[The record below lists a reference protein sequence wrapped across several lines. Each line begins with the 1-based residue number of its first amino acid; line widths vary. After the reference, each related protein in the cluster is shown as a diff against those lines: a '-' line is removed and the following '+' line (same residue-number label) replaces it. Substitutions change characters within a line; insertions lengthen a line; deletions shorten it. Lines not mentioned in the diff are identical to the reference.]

1 MDASIKETVR
11 ASDKDVQYDEKA
23 KKLLGHKIILAYIL
37 VNTIE
42 EFRGM
47 NPKEVVNYIE
57 GEPYISVV
65 PVDPG
70 MTNVK
75 KKGEGRDSSGK
86 ELEEDTKTTE
96 QVIGLNTENS
106 EINEGMIR
114 FDIIFYVRMKNGLT
128 QIIINIEAQKE
139 EPKEY
144 KILNRTI
151 FYVCRMISSQK
162 GRDFVN
168 SEYDNMKRVYS
179 IWICMNMKEHSLSYI
194 HLKEEQIIGSHKWEG
209 DLDLLNI
216 IMIGIAKNLP
226 EKEEKYELHR
236 LLATLLSSDLEVED
250 KLDIIEKEYDIPLE
264 NDIRKD
270 VKEMCN
276 LSQGIREEA
285 FEEGQEY
292 GYREGQEK
300 GEKQK
305 LVRIVTKMHE
315 AKFPLEQIATIAE
328 ISVEN
333 VKEIIG

>member
-1 MDASIKETVR
+1 
-11 ASDKDVQYDEKA
+11 
-23 KKLLGHKIILAYIL
+23 
-37 VNTIE
+37 
-42 EFRGM
+42 M

-65 PVDPG
+65 PVDSG
-70 MTNVK
+70 MTNRK
-75 KKGEGRDSSGK
+75 KKAGDNPGK

-96 QVIGLNTENS
+96 QVSGLNTENS

-114 FDIIFYVRMKNGLT
+114 FNIIFYVRMKDGLT
-128 QIIINIEAQKE
+128 QIIINVEAQKE
-139 EPKEY
+139 EPRKY
-144 KILNRTI
+144 KIVNRAI
-151 FYVCRMISSQK
+151 FYICRIVSSQK

-179 IWICMNMKEHSLSYI
+179 IWICMNMKEHSLSHI
-194 HLKEEQIIGSHKWEG
+194 HLEEEQIIGSHKWKG

-216 IMIGIAKNLP
+216 IIIGIAKSLP

-236 LLATLLSSDLEVED
+236 LLSALLSSDLEVED
-250 KLDIIEKEYDIPLE
+250 KLDIMEKEYDIPLE

-305 LVRIVTKMHE
+305 LVRVVTKMHE
-315 AKFPLEQIATIAE
+315 AKFPLEQIAAIAE

-333 VKEIIG
+333 VKEIID

>member
-1 MDASIKETVR
+1 MDASIKESVK
-11 ASDKDVQYDEKA
+11 ASDKEAQYDEKA

-37 VNTIE
+37 VNTVE

-47 NPKEVVNYIE
+47 NPKDVVKYIE
-57 GEPYISVV
+57 GEPYISTV
-65 PVDPG
+65 PLDPG
-70 MTNVK
+70 MTNT
-75 KKGEGRDSSGK
+75 K
-86 ELEEDTKTTE
+86 ERKEESIKETE
-96 QVIGLNTENS
+96 TPEQIRGLNTENS
-106 EINEGMIR
+106 ELNEGMIR
-114 FDIIFYVRMKNGLT
+114 FDIIFYVRMKDGLT
-128 QIIINIEAQKE
+128 QIIVNIEAQKE
-139 EPKEY
+139 EPGKY
-144 KILNRTI
+144 YILNRAI
-151 FYVCRMISSQK
+151 FYICRIVSSQK

-168 SEYDNMKRVYS
+168 SEYDDMKRVYS
-179 IWICMNMKEHSLSYI
+179 IWICMNMKEHSLSHI
-194 HLKEEQIIGSHKWEG
+194 HLEEEQIIGSHKWKG

-216 IMIGIAKNLP
+216 IIIGIAKNLP

-236 LLATLLSSDLEVED
+236 LLSALLSSDLEVED
-250 KLDIIEKEYDIPLE
+250 KLDIMEKEYDIPLE

-305 LVRIVTKMHE
+305 LVRVVTKMHE
-315 AKFPLEQIATIAE
+315 AKFPLEQIAAIAE
-328 ISVEN
+328 ISMEK

>member
-37 VNTIE
+37 VKTRE

>member
-1 MDASIKETVR
+1 MDASIKGTVR
-11 ASDKDVQYDEKA
+11 ASDKDAQYDEKA

-42 EFRGM
+42 EFREM

-65 PVDPG
+65 PVDSG
-70 MTNVK
+70 MTNGK
-75 KKGEGRDSSGK
+75 KKAGDNPGK
-86 ELEEDTKTTE
+86 ELEEDTKTIE

-114 FDIIFYVRMKNGLT
+114 FDIIFYVRMKDGLS

-139 EPKEY
+139 EPSEY
-144 KILNRTI
+144 KILNRAI
-151 FYVCRMISSQK
+151 FYICRIVSSQK

-168 SEYDNMKRVYS
+168 SEYNNMKRVYS
-179 IWICMNMKEHSLSYI
+179 IWICMNMKEHSLSHI
-194 HLKEEQIIGSHKWEG
+194 HLKEEQIIGSHKWKG
-209 DLDLLNI
+209 DLELLNI

-236 LLATLLSSDLEVED
+236 LLATLLSSNLEVED
-250 KLDIIEKEYDIPLE
+250 KLDIIEKEYNIPLE

-285 FEEGQEY
+285 FEDGKE
-292 GYREGQEK
+292 
-300 GEKQK
+300 QK
-305 LVRIVTKMHE
+305 LIRIVTKMYE
-315 AKFPLEQIATIAE
+315 EKFPLEQIAAIAE
-328 ISVEN
+328 ISVEK

>member
-1 MDASIKETVR
+1 MINYKKEIFVDASIKGTVR
-11 ASDKDVQYDEKA
+11 ASDKDAQYDEKA

-42 EFRGM
+42 EFREM

-65 PVDPG
+65 PVDSG
-70 MTNVK
+70 ITNGK
-75 KKGEGRDSSGK
+75 KKAGDNPGK
-86 ELEEDTKTTE
+86 ELEEDTKTIE

-114 FDIIFYVRMKNGLT
+114 FDIIFYVRMKDGLT
-128 QIIINIEAQKE
+128 QIIINVEAQKE
-139 EPKEY
+139 EPSEY
-144 KILNRTI
+144 KILNRAI
-151 FYVCRMISSQK
+151 FYVCRLISSQK

-168 SEYDNMKRVYS
+168 SEYNNMKRVYS
-179 IWICMNMKEHSLSYI
+179 IWICMNMKEHSLSHI
-194 HLKEEQIIGSHKWEG
+194 HLKEEQIIGSHKWKG
-209 DLDLLNI
+209 DLELLNI

-236 LLATLLSSDLEVED
+236 LLATLLSSNLEVED
-250 KLDIIEKEYDIPLE
+250 KLDIIEKEYNIPLE

-285 FEEGQEY
+285 FEDGKE
-292 GYREGQEK
+292 
-300 GEKQK
+300 QK
-305 LVRIVTKMHE
+305 LIRIVTKMYE
-315 AKFPLEQIATIAE
+315 EKFPLEQIAAIAE
-328 ISVEN
+328 ISVEK